1 MAESLRTLPLRILPA
16 PLLAARR
23 GLGLG
28 GKGSVH
34 LIERHAHAY
43 RHQWVVLATGVLEPL
58 FYLLSIGIGIGV
70 LVGKVHYDGMAVGY
84 TSFVAPALL
93 ATSAMN
99 GATFDSTFN
108 MFFRLKY
115 DKLYDSALVTPMSA
129 GDIALGEVGW
139 SLLRGGLYSVAFL
152 VVMAVMGLA
161 HSFWT
166 LAALPV
172 ALLIGLGFAGLGIA
186 ATSYMTS
193 WQQLEFVNLAM
204 LPMFLFSTTFYPLTV
219 YPRAIQVIVEIT
231 PLYQGIVVLR
241 GLTLGDISPSL
252 LWHVLYLAVLGIAGL
267 AVAGRRIRHLLLT

>member
-1 MAESLRTLPLRILPA
+1 MAESLRELPLRILPT

-28 GKGSVH
+28 GKASAH

-43 RHQWVVLATGVLEPL
+43 RHQWLVLATGVLEPL
-58 FYLLSIGIGIGV
+58 FYLLSIGIGIGL
-70 LVGKVHYDGMAVGY
+70 LVGKVRYAGHAIGY

-108 MFFRLKY
+108 LFFRMKY
-115 DKLYDSALVTPMSA
+115 DKLYDSALVTPKSP

-152 VVMAVMGLA
+152 AVMAVMGLI
-161 HSFWT
+161 HSVWAV
-166 LAALPV
+166 AALPV
-172 ALLIGLGFAGLGIA
+172 ALLVGLGFAGVGIA

-204 LPMFLFSTTFYPLTV
+204 LPMFLFSTTFFPLSV
-219 YPRAIQVIVEIT
+219 YPGAIQVIVQIT

-241 GLTLGDISPSL
+241 GLTLGVVGVGL
-252 LWHVLYLAVLGIAGL
+252 LWHVLYLAVMGLAGL
-267 AVAGRRIRHLLLT
+267 VIAGRRIRHLLLT

>member
-1 MAESLRTLPLRILPA
+1 MAESLRALPLRILPA

-28 GKGSVH
+28 GKASAH

-43 RHQWVVLATGVLEPL
+43 RHQWLVLATGVLEPL
-58 FYLLSIGIGIGV
+58 FYLLSIGIGIGL
-70 LVGKVHYDGMAVGY
+70 LVGKVTYAGHAIGY

-108 MFFRLKY
+108 LFFRMKY
-115 DKLYDSALVTPMSA
+115 DKLYDSALVTPMSP

-152 VVMAVMGLA
+152 VVMAVMGLI
-161 HSFWT
+161 HSIWA

-172 ALLIGLGFAGLGIA
+172 ALLIGLGFAGIGMA
-186 ATSYMTS
+186 STSYMTS

-204 LPMFLFSTTFYPLTV
+204 LPMFLFSTTFFPLSV
-219 YPRAIQVIVEIT
+219 YPGAIQAIVQIT

-241 GLTLGDISPSL
+241 GLTLGDVGAGL
-252 LWHVLYLAVLGIAGL
+252 LWHVLYLAVMGLAGL
-267 AVAGRRIRHLLLT
+267 VVAGRRIRHLLLS

>member
-1 MAESLRTLPLRILPA
+1 MAESLRALPLRILPA
-16 PLLAARR
+16 PLLAARQ

-28 GKGSVH
+28 GKGSAH
-34 LIERHAHAY
+34 LVERHAHAY

-58 FYLLSIGIGIGV
+58 FYLLSIGIGIGL
-70 LVGKVHYDGMAVGY
+70 LVGKVSYAGHAVGY

-115 DKLYDSALVTPMSA
+115 DKLYDSALVTPMTA

-152 VVMAVMGLA
+152 VVMAAMGLI
-161 HSFWT
+161 HSLWAI
-166 LAALPV
+166 AALPV
-172 ALLIGLGFAGLGIA
+172 SLLIGLGFAGVGIA

-193 WQQLEFVNLAM
+193 WQQLEFVNIAM
-204 LPMFLFSTTFYPLTV
+204 LPMFLFSTTFFPLSV
-219 YPRAIQVIVEIT
+219 YPGVIQVIVQIT

-241 GLTLGDISPSL
+241 GLTLGVLSAGL
-252 LWHVLYLAVLGIAGL
+252 LWHVLYLAVMGLAGL
-267 AVAGRRIRHLLLT
+267 VVAGRRIRHLMLT